1 MEIEGI
7 EKFAEHSKREMD
19 FQRMETYTLRA
30 EEVMVDKK
38 ERRKQTSKRTQ
49 TTKASRINHIPY
61 STKLGK
67 SSQL

>member
-1 MEIEGI
+1 
-7 EKFAEHSKREMD
+7 MD
-19 FQRMETYTLRA
+19 LQRMGRYTLRA

-49 TTKASRINHIPY
+49 TIKASRIHYIPY

-67 SSQL
+67 RSQL